1 MIFTYEVNLLVRDF
15 PNSHRITTAQQL
27 HVDNIFKDKVNVL
40 HVATVHGFPDTM
52 ICNIVFL
59 VDGQDFLSLEV
70 LALHLI
76 KQECVRAGFDVVQY
90 VSGETER
97 PSLFRYLEMAVEE
110 KVVPM
115 LEVI

>member
-59 VDGQDFLSLEV
+59 VDGQDFFPGGLG
-70 LALHLI
+70 AHLI
-76 KQECVRAGFDVVQY
+76 KQDASVQAFDVVQY
-90 VSGETER
+90 R
-97 PSLFRYLEMAVEE
+97 FW
-110 KVVPM
+110 
-115 LEVI
+115 

>member
-27 HVDNIFKDKVNVL
+27 HVDNIFRTKVNVL

-90 VSGETER
+90 R
-97 PSLFRYLEMAVEE
+97 FW
-110 KVVPM
+110 
-115 LEVI
+115 